1 MKSAEGRGR
10 TLDEAVDAALI
21 ELKESRRNVDIK
33 VISEG
38 TEETIVE
45 VTVIDHTAGSAEAA
59 APVNGKAEIAR
70 GLVEGLLKHM
80 GVRAQVTVRPGTEPI
95 TLDISGRDL
104 GALIGWRGETL
115 RALQSVTNVMV
126 GRHLEEGRRIIVDVE
141 RYRQRREHTVREIAT
156 RAARQVKMTGD
167 AITLDAMQPFE
178 RRAIHLAL
186 EGDPDVTSGSI
197 GEEPERRVVVGPRKP
212 ASSEEGRRRPAGRP
226 SGSGRRS
233 RWSTRS
239 RMTPATKTSHRL
251 RSPRR

>member
-1 MKSAEGRGR
+1 MTLKSAEGRGR

-21 ELKESRRNVDIK
+21 ELKESRRNVDVK
-33 VISEG
+33 VISENPD
-38 TEETIVE
+38 ETIVE
-45 VTVIDHTAGSAEAA
+45 VVVIDPAA
-59 APVNGKAEIAR
+59 ASGPAGAAPANGKAEVAR
-70 GLVEGLLKHM
+70 GMVEGLLKHM
-80 GVRAQVTVRPGTEPI
+80 GVRAQVTVRTGSEPI

-126 GRHLEEGRRIIVDVE
+126 GRQLAEGERIIVDVE
-141 RYRQRREHTVREIAT
+141 RYRQRREHTVREIAM

-212 ASSEEGRRRPAGRP
+212 AAE
-226 SGSGRRS
+226 
-233 RWSTRS
+233 
-239 RMTPATKTSHRL
+239 
-251 RSPRR
+251 

>member
-1 MKSAEGRGR
+1 MSSAEGRGR
-10 TLDEAVDAALI
+10 TVDEAVDAALI

-33 VISEG
+33 VI
-38 TEETIVE
+38 TERSDEAVVE
-45 VTVIDHTAGSAEAA
+45 VTVIDHAATEAGGSAA
-59 APVNGKAEIAR
+59 APANGKGEIAR

-80 GVRAQVTVRPGTEPI
+80 GVRAQVAVRPSSDPI

-126 GRHLEEGRRIIVDVE
+126 GRHLGEGERIIVDVE
-141 RYRQRREHTVREIAT
+141 RYRQRREHTVREIAL

-186 EGDPDVTSGSI
+186 EGDPEVTSSSI
-197 GEEPERRVVVGPRKP
+197 GEEPERRVVVGLRQ
-212 ASSEEGRRRPAGRP
+212 AAAWGATVGAAEG
-226 SGSGRRS
+226 
-233 RWSTRS
+233 
-239 RMTPATKTSHRL
+239 
-251 RSPRR
+251 

>member
-21 ELKESRRNVDIK
+21 ELGESRRNVDVR

-38 TEETIVE
+38 PGETVVE
-45 VTVIDHTAGSAEAA
+45 VSVLDHTAPSLGAA
-59 APVNGKAEIAR
+59 AGSPTNGKADVAR
-70 GLVEGLLKHM
+70 SLVEGLLKHM
-80 GVRAQVTVRPGTEPI
+80 GVRAQVTVRTGTDPI

-126 GRHLEEGRRIIVDVE
+126 GKHLAEGERVIVDVE
-141 RYRQRREHTVREIAT
+141 RYRQRREHTVREIAL

-167 AITLDAMQPFE
+167 AITLDAMQAFE

-186 EGDPDVTSGSI
+186 QDDPDVGSSSI
-197 GEEPERRVVVGPRKP
+197 GEEPDRRVVVGPRKP
-212 ASSEEGRRRPAGRP
+212 A
-226 SGSGRRS
+226 GS
-233 RWSTRS
+233 
-239 RMTPATKTSHRL
+239 
-251 RSPRR
+251 

>member
-1 MKSAEGRGR
+1 VRSAEGRGR

-21 ELKESRRNVDIK
+21 ELQESRRHVDVKI
-33 VISEG
+33 VSE
-38 TEETIVE
+38 TAEETIVE
-45 VTVIDHTAGSAEAA
+45 VTVIDENPAGEPAA
-59 APVNGKAEIAR
+59 APAAANGKAETAR

-80 GVRAQVTVRPGTEPI
+80 GVRAQVSVRAGAEPI

-115 RALQSVTNVMV
+115 RALQAVTNVMV
-126 GRHLEEGRRIIVDVE
+126 GKHLAEGERIIVDVE
-141 RYRQRREHTVREIAT
+141 RYRQRREHTVREIAM

-186 EGDPDVTSGSI
+186 EGDPDVTSSSI

-212 ASSEEGRRRPAGRP
+212 ADE
-226 SGSGRRS
+226 
-233 RWSTRS
+233 
-239 RMTPATKTSHRL
+239 
-251 RSPRR
+251 

>member
-1 MKSAEGRGR
+1 VKSAEGRGR

-21 ELKESRRNVDIK
+21 ELNESRRNVDVRILT
-33 VISEG
+33 E
-38 TEETIVE
+38 TPEETIVE
-45 VTVIDHTAGSAEAA
+45 VSVIDQGAA
-59 APVNGKAEIAR
+59 AAEPATPANGKAETAR

-80 GVRAQVTVRPGTEPI
+80 GVRALVSVRSGSDPI

-115 RALQSVTNVMV
+115 RALQAVTNVMV
-126 GRHLEEGRRIIVDVE
+126 GKHLAEGERIIVDVE
-141 RYRQRREHTVREIAT
+141 RYRQRREHTVREIAM

-186 EGDPDVTSGSI
+186 EGDPDVTSSSI

-212 ASSEEGRRRPAGRP
+212 AES
-226 SGSGRRS
+226 
-233 RWSTRS
+233 
-239 RMTPATKTSHRL
+239 
-251 RSPRR
+251 

>member
-1 MKSAEGRGR
+1 MRSAEGRGR

-38 TEETIVE
+38 SEETIVE
-45 VTVIDHTAGSAEAA
+45 VTVIDHAAGSAEAA
-59 APVNGKAEIAR
+59 APANGKAETAR

-95 TLDISGRDL
+95 TLDISGREL

-126 GRHLEEGRRIIVDVE
+126 GRHLAEGERIIVDVE
-141 RYRQRREHTVREIAT
+141 RYRQRREHTVREIAM

-212 ASSEEGRRRPAGRP
+212 AAE
-226 SGSGRRS
+226 
-233 RWSTRS
+233 
-239 RMTPATKTSHRL
+239 
-251 RSPRR
+251 

>member
-21 ELKESRRNVDIK
+21 ELQESRRNVDVKIL
-33 VISEG
+33 SE
-38 TEETIVE
+38 TSEETIVE
-45 VTVIDHTAGSAEAA
+45 VTIMDQG
-59 APVNGKAEIAR
+59 APALGMTPAPTNGKAEAAK

-80 GVRAQVTVRPGTEPI
+80 GVRAQVSVRTGSDPI

-115 RALQSVTNVMV
+115 RALQAVTNVMV
-126 GRHLEEGRRIIVDVE
+126 GKHLAEGERVIVDVE
-141 RYRQRREHTVREIAT
+141 RYRQRREHTVREIAM

-186 EGDPDVTSGSI
+186 EGDPDVTSSSI
-197 GEEPERRVVVGPRKP
+197 GEEPERRVVVGPRK
-212 ASSEEGRRRPAGRP
+212 AVEG
-226 SGSGRRS
+226 
-233 RWSTRS
+233 
-239 RMTPATKTSHRL
+239 
-251 RSPRR
+251 

>member
-10 TLDEAVDAALI
+10 TLDEAVDQALI
-21 ELKESRRNVDIK
+21 ELGETRRNVDVK
-33 VISEG
+33 VLSEG
-38 TEETIVE
+38 PDETVVE
-45 VTVIDHTAGSAEAA
+45 VSVIDPSGPTAAA
-59 APVNGKAEIAR
+59 APANGKADMAR
-70 GLVEGLLKHM
+70 TLVEGLLKHM
-80 GVRAQVTVRPGTEPI
+80 GVRAQVTVRAGSDPI

-126 GRHLEEGRRIIVDVE
+126 GKHLDEGERIIVDVE
-141 RYRQRREHTVREIAT
+141 RYRQRREHTVREIAL

-212 ASSEEGRRRPAGRP
+212 AAE
-226 SGSGRRS
+226 
-233 RWSTRS
+233 
-239 RMTPATKTSHRL
+239 
-251 RSPRR
+251 

>member
-38 TEETIVE
+38 SEETVVE
-45 VTVIDHTAGSAEAA
+45 VTVIDHAAGTSESA
-59 APVNGKAEIAR
+59 APANGKAEAAR

-80 GVRAQVTVRPGTEPI
+80 GVRAQVTVRTGTDPI

-126 GRHLEEGRRIIVDVE
+126 GRHLAEGERIIVDVE
-141 RYRQRREHTVREIAT
+141 RYRQRREHTVREIAM

-212 ASSEEGRRRPAGRP
+212 AG
-226 SGSGRRS
+226 
-233 RWSTRS
+233 
-239 RMTPATKTSHRL
+239 
-251 RSPRR
+251 

>member
-1 MKSAEGRGR
+1 MSSAEGRGR

-33 VISEG
+33 VISE
-38 TEETIVE
+38 TNEETVVE
-45 VTVIDHTAGSAEAA
+45 VTVIDPAA
-59 APVNGKAEIAR
+59 ASAGMPGPANGKGEIAR
-70 GLVEGLLKHM
+70 GMVEGLLKHM
-80 GVRAQVTVRPGTEPI
+80 GVRAQVTVRTGADPI

-126 GRHLEEGRRIIVDVE
+126 GRHLAEGERIIVDVE
-141 RYRQRREHTVREIAT
+141 RYRQRREHTVREIAM

-212 ASSEEGRRRPAGRP
+212 AAG
-226 SGSGRRS
+226 
-233 RWSTRS
+233 
-239 RMTPATKTSHRL
+239 
-251 RSPRR
+251 

>member
-21 ELKESRRNVDIK
+21 ELKESRRNVDVK
-33 VISEG
+33 VISESQD
-38 TEETIVE
+38 ETVVE
-45 VTVIDHTAGSAEAA
+45 VVVIDPAAESAISQ
-59 APVNGKAEIAR
+59 APANGKSEVAR
-70 GLVEGLLKHM
+70 TLVEGLLKHM
-80 GVRAQVTVRPGTEPI
+80 GVRAQVTVRQGSDPI
-95 TLDISGRDL
+95 TLDVSGRDL

-126 GRHLEEGRRIIVDVE
+126 GRHLADGERIIVDVE
-141 RYRQRREHTVREIAT
+141 RYRQRREHTVREIAM

-212 ASSEEGRRRPAGRP
+212 AAE
-226 SGSGRRS
+226 
-233 RWSTRS
+233 
-239 RMTPATKTSHRL
+239 
-251 RSPRR
+251 

>member
-21 ELKESRRNVDIK
+21 ELQESRRNVDVRIL
-33 VISEG
+33 SE
-38 TEETIVE
+38 TVEETVVE
-45 VTVIDHTAGSAEAA
+45 VTVIDQSAPSTGAA
-59 APVNGKAEIAR
+59 VAPANGKAETAR
-70 GLVEGLLKHM
+70 TLVEGLLKHM
-80 GVRAQVTVRPGTEPI
+80 GVRAQVSVRAGSDPI
-95 TLDISGRDL
+95 TLDISGREL

-126 GRHLEEGRRIIVDVE
+126 GKHLAEGERVIVDVE
-141 RYRQRREHTVREIAT
+141 RYRQRREHTVREIAM

-212 ASSEEGRRRPAGRP
+212 AAG
-226 SGSGRRS
+226 
-233 RWSTRS
+233 
-239 RMTPATKTSHRL
+239 
-251 RSPRR
+251 

>member
-21 ELKESRRNVDIK
+21 ELGESRRNVDVKIL
-33 VISEG
+33 SEG
-38 TEETIVE
+38 SDETVVE
-45 VTVIDHTAGSAEAA
+45 VTVIDPTAAVATSA
-59 APVNGKAEIAR
+59 APANGKADVAR
-70 GLVEGLLKHM
+70 NLVEGLLKHM
-80 GVRAQVTVRPGTEPI
+80 GVRAQVTVRTGSEPI

-126 GRHLEEGRRIIVDVE
+126 GKHLDEGERIIVDVE
-141 RYRQRREHTVREIAT
+141 RYRQRREHTVREIAL

-197 GEEPERRVVVGPRKP
+197 GEEPERRVVVGPRK
-212 ASSEEGRRRPAGRP
+212 AAAE
-226 SGSGRRS
+226 
-233 RWSTRS
+233 
-239 RMTPATKTSHRL
+239 
-251 RSPRR
+251 